1 MNEQFSLMSCD
12 TTPDSSTCGVSTP
25 AAVLLSNAQV
35 DVFKKPLLPPLRKK
49 KKKVLDEETYVYVS

>member
-1 MNEQFSLMSCD
+1 MSCD